1 MYLTVTLS
9 PLSTA
14 SLAIALVTIVTP
26 FLAMLSSTSLTMSL
40 SNIERMLGAPSR
52 IVTSEPKL
60 AYAEPSSE
68 PITPPPITTNFL
80 GTSLRPKPPVESIT
94 RPPNL
99 KPLISIGR
107 LPVATIAW
115 LKE

>member
-1 MYLTVTLS
+1 
-9 PLSTA
+9 
-14 SLAIALVTIVTP
+14 
-26 FLAMLSSTSLTMSL
+26 MLSSTSLTMSL

-60 AYAEPSSE
+60 AYAEPNSE
-68 PITPPPITTNFL
+68 PITPTTDNNQFL

-99 KPLISIGR
+99 KPFDFDWTATCSYDSMVERIS
-107 LPVATIAW
+107 LSAVFSNNT
-115 LKE
+115 